1 MKLDRNINAD
11 GLGKYELK
19 NLRTGEV
26 VTDCGVGEEHEFF
39 VIMLKDVHALPAL
52 LAYAQSAEFQG
63 TEDSEWSDEVRSLAR
78 RSGVHSP
85 FCKDP
90 D

>member
-1 MKLDRNINAD
+1 MKLDRNLNPN
-11 GLGKYELK
+11 GQGKYELR

-39 VIMLKDVHALPAL
+39 VIMVKDINAPGGLFG
-52 LAYAQSAEFQG
+52 YASAADVNGDEEFA
-63 TEDSEWSDEVRSLAR
+63 EEVREMAR
-78 RSGVHSP
+78 RSGHHSP
-85 FCKDP
+85 FCKVP

>member
-39 VIMLKDVHALPAL
+39 VIMVKDINAPGGLFG
-52 LAYAQSAEFQG
+52 YAMAAMGNGDDEFAE
-63 TEDSEWSDEVRSLAR
+63 EVREMAR
-78 RSGVHSP
+78 RAGLNSP
-85 FCKDP
+85 FCKVP

>member
-39 VIMLKDVHALPAL
+39 VIMVKDLNATGGLFG
-52 LAYAQSAEFQG
+52 YANAADINGDEEFAE
-63 TEDSEWSDEVRSLAR
+63 EVREMAR
-78 RSGVHSP
+78 RSGRFSP
-85 FCKDP
+85 FCKVP

>member
-1 MKLDRNINAD
+1 MKLDRNLNAD

-19 NLRTGEV
+19 NLRTGQV

-39 VIMLKDVHALPAL
+39 VIMLKDECAQAALY
-52 LAYAQSAEFQG
+52 AYAQGAEFRLGDQ
-63 TEDSEWSDEVRSLAR
+63 EWADEVRELAR
-78 RSGVHSP
+78 RSGPASP
-85 FCKDP
+85 FCKTP